1 MAILRRNTK
10 EPFAWTI
17 ASDNKTI
24 VGADMDGSFHI
35 TLISP
40 DRMEK
45 SYTQNA
51 QSPSK
56 SIVATCHMM
65 DRVKR

>member
-1 MAILRRNTK
+1 M
-10 EPFAWTI
+10 

-24 VGADMDGSFHI
+24 VGADMDGYFRI

-45 SYTQNA
+45 RYAHNGT
-51 QSPSK
+51 SPSR
-56 SIVATCHMM
+56 SVVATCYMM